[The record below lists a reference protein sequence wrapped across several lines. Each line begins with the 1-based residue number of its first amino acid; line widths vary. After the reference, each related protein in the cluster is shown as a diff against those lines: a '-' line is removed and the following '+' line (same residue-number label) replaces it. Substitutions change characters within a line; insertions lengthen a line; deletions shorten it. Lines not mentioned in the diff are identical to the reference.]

1 MKPLPLNVVEKARDV
16 HDAIAVCGRTTQQ
29 YADVCEQVQRIYNAL
44 GRYDAELARRRK
56 RLRDALGL
64 TPGCKARWR
73 DKSTGRWVYWK
84 FYSSEVFDV
93 DGVIKIKLY
102 GCRTNSRGRT
112 NRPIPDKVLYEGE
125 VFDVDGVIKL
135 HGPRANSRG
144 HTSRPIPDEVLYEG
158 EVFADGKWRPI
169 LP

>member
-16 HDAIAVCGRTTQQ
+16 HDASMKLKEAQQ
-29 YADVCEQVQRIYNAL
+29 ALADMYDQVQRVYNAA
-44 GRYDAELARRRK
+44 GRCAAEHSRRRA
-56 RLRDALGL
+56 RLRNALGL
-64 TPGCKARWR
+64 TLGCKMRWR

-84 FYSSEVFDV
+84 FYSGDVFDV

-102 GCRTNSRGRT
+102 GCRANSRGHT
-112 NRPIPDKVLYEGE
+112 NRPIPDK
-125 VFDVDGVIKL
+125 
-135 HGPRANSRG
+135 
-144 HTSRPIPDEVLYEG
+144 VLYEG

>member
-16 HDAIAVCGRTTQQ
+16 HDAFMKLKQVQQ
-29 YADVCEQVQRIYNAL
+29 ALADMYDQVQRAYNEA
-44 GRYDAELARRRK
+44 GRCAAEHSRRRA
-56 RLRDALGL
+56 RLRNVLGL
-64 TPGCKARWR
+64 TPGCKVRWR

-84 FYSSEVFDV
+84 FYSGEVFDV
-93 DGVIKIKLY
+93 DGVIK
-102 GCRTNSRGRT
+102 
-112 NRPIPDKVLYEGE
+112 
-125 VFDVDGVIKL
+125 IKL

-144 HTSRPIPDEVLYEG
+144 HTNRPIPDKVLYEG